1 MKRVAPWIVL
11 AGFFSLVAYML
22 GPNLFESHPRH
33 ASWYALHIAGGTLV
47 LTLAP
52 LQFVAAIRKRFR
64 RYHRVAGYLFVTGTG
79 LAVVGYVGLP
89 KEDLFEASQVL
100 ALTLW
105 AVCAAVAVFAVRAGN
120 VLLHRHN
127 MARSFALACYFLTAR
142 LVDRY
147 CLWLLAPFAS
157 AKDLQMAHSDWLAW
171 LVPLVGVEIY
181 FAVQWQRALRASRR
195 MAAPDSV
202 GRGGQ

>member
-22 GPNLFESHPRH
+22 GPNLFESHPRQ

-47 LTLAP
+47 LALAP

-79 LAVVGYVGLP
+79 FAVVGYVGLP
-89 KEDLFEASQVL
+89 KDDVFKASQVV
-100 ALTLW
+100 ALFLW
-105 AVCAAVAVFAVRAGN
+105 VLCATVAVFAIRSGN

-147 CLWLLAPFAS
+147 FMWLLAPFAG

-171 LVPLVGVEIY
+171 LVPLVGVELY
-181 FAVQWQRALRASRR
+181 FAVQWQRALRGSRQ
-195 MAAPDSV
+195 MAAPKSV
-202 GRGGQ
+202 GGGAP